1 MTGGI
6 AAVAAFIFFVTAHE
20 AGHFVAAKAVGMK
33 ATQFF
38 FGFGPKLWS
47 FRKGETEYGIK
58 LFPLGGFVRIVG
70 MSPLEEVEPEDLGR
84 TYREKKFWEKS
95 VVVLAG
101 VGTNFLLAFAMFY
114 GVVLANGVFEPIP
127 VAQTVVEGSPAE
139 AAGLQ
144 EGDLLVRID
153 QYQIATWN
161 DLTDALRAH
170 GPGNAEIE
178 VVRGGESLILS
189 IDLASSDSIPG
200 AGYMGVAPEAEQVD
214 VGPVEG
220 IGVAGRLVGS
230 GIDQTL
236 SALGRLFSPSS
247 FVEYLGVF
255 GGDSE
260 VPEDIRPVS
269 VIGIASIGDQMEGAA
284 SFFFFMA
291 FLNVM
296 FATLNFFPVLPFDGG
311 HFAIA
316 LYEKI
321 TRRQADVRRLIPIA
335 GAVVGLLIFLNVV
348 AVILDVT
355 NPIQVP

>member
-1 MTGGI
+1 MAGGI
-6 AAVAAFIFFVTAHE
+6 AAVAAFIFFITAHE

-47 FRKGETEYGIK
+47 FQRGETEYGVK
-58 LFPLGGFVRIVG
+58 LLPLGGFVRIVG
-70 MSPLEEVEPEDLGR
+70 MSPLEEVDPEDLGR

-114 GVVLANGVFEPIP
+114 GVVLASGVFEPVP
-127 VAQTVVEGSPAE
+127 VAQTVVEDSPAE
-139 AAGLQ
+139 VAGL
-144 EGDLLVRID
+144 EPGDRLVRID
-153 QYQIATWN
+153 EFPIGTWD
-161 DLTDALRAH
+161 DLTEALRAR
-170 GPGNAEIE
+170 GPGMAEVE
-178 VVRGGESLILS
+178 VVRSGESLTLYM
-189 IDLASSDSIPG
+189 DLAASDSIPG
-200 AGYMGVAPEAEQVD
+200 AGYMGVAPEAEQVE
-214 VGPVEG
+214 VGPLQAV
-220 IGVAGRLVGS
+220 GVAGRLVGS

-236 SALGRLFSPSS
+236 AALGRLVSPSS
-247 FVEYLGVF
+247 FAEYLGVF

-321 TRRQADVRRLIPIA
+321 TRRQADVRRLIPVA

>member
-1 MTGGI
+1 
-6 AAVAAFIFFVTAHE
+6 AHE
-20 AGHFVAAKAVGMK
+20 AGHFIAAKAVGMR

-47 FRKGETEYGIK
+47 FQRGETEYGVK

-70 MSPLEEVEPEDLGR
+70 MSYLEEVDPDDLGR

-127 VAQTVVEGSPAE
+127 VAQTVLEDSPAD
-139 AAGLQ
+139 AAGL
-144 EGDLLVRID
+144 EAGDVLVRLGES
-153 QYQIATWN
+153 QIHTWD
-161 DLTDALRAH
+161 DLTDALRDR
-170 GPGNAEIE
+170 GPGPAEVE
-178 VVRGGESLILS
+178 VLRGGEALVLS
-189 IDLASSDSIPG
+189 IDLAPSDSIPG

-214 VGPVEG
+214 VGPLQGV
-220 IGVAGRLVGS
+220 GVAGRLVGT

-236 SALGRLFSPSS
+236 SALGRLISPSS
-247 FVEYLGVF
+247 LAEYLGVF

-260 VPEDIRPVS
+260 VPEEIRVVS

-296 FATLNFFPVLPFDGG
+296 FATVNFFPVLPLDGG

-316 LYEKI
+316 LYEKV
-321 TRRQADVRRLIPIA
+321 TRRQADVRRLIPVA
-335 GAVVGLLIFLNVV
+335 GAVVALLIFLNVV
-348 AVILDVT
+348 AVILDIT